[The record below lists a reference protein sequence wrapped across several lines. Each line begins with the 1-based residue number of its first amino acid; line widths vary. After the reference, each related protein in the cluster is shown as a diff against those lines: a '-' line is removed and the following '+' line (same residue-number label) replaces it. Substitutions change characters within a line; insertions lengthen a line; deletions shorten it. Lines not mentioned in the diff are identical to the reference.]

1 MTNIICIMK
10 EINILASKTIA
21 GFVILLLKKNGYQ
34 KWHFWHLCKFIFPLK
49 ILKCSPVIL
58 LKPEKI

>member
-1 MTNIICIMK
+1 MK